1 MRRLKGEVLITP
13 TPSGRVLTFTYRKE
27 SETCNLFNCFKIQAE
42 NLTGRQIKHHQTTEF
57 NAFLKLRGSKWQ
69 MTMATPEQNVVSEP
83 NNRTFLEM
91 ALCRFWSV
99 LQTPGG
105 VLLSC

>member
-13 TPSGRVLTFTYRKE
+13 TPSGRVLTFTYGKE

-42 NLTGRQIKHHQTTEF
+42 NLTA

-69 MTMATPEQNVVSEP
+69 MTIATPEQNVVSEP